1 MDFIRLVFRYFFFS
15 SFSMATRNLTKK
27 FDGYRAHRARVSDFS
42 RLHDNDHNG
51 PLLDSSEDSTRISV
65 GLQHSLPPQWVDIVE
80 QIQSDV
86 KEIRQL
92 MRRLNQLQTSRLKIT
107 FGNDDQKQSIEI
119 ENVTLEISRLFKDA
133 ETNLKRI
140 ATVGNAKGTN
150 LPYQE
155 RAVRLSVMRG
165 HAATLSDLSKEFR
178 QMQKDF
184 ALRLKGQEEIG
195 GDLFPSDNKSGE
207 KITFTE
213 MLDRD
218 NLSVA
223 TMHQLNE
230 LEEQGS
236 MREKEIV
243 KLVQSINELAQIF
256 RELNVLIVEQGTVL
270 DRIDY
275 NIEQA
280 KTKVEAGNQE
290 LKKAEKSSRTARSLI
305 CILMLI
311 ILIVILVAILV
322 YKKKNN

>member
-1 MDFIRLVFRYFFFS
+1 
-15 SFSMATRNLTKK
+15 
-27 FDGYRAHRARVSDFS
+27 
-42 RLHDNDHNG
+42 
-51 PLLDSSEDSTRISV
+51 
-65 GLQHSLPPQWVDIVE
+65 
-80 QIQSDV
+80 
-86 KEIRQL
+86 
-92 MRRLNQLQTSRLKIT
+92 
-107 FGNDDQKQSIEI
+107 
-119 ENVTLEISRLFKDA
+119 
-133 ETNLKRI
+133 
-140 ATVGNAKGTN
+140 
-150 LPYQE
+150 
-155 RAVRLSVMRG
+155 
-165 HAATLSDLSKEFR
+165 
-178 QMQKDF
+178 
-184 ALRLKGQEEIG
+184 
-195 GDLFPSDNKSGE
+195 
-207 KITFTE
+207 
-213 MLDRD
+213 
-218 NLSVA
+218 
-223 TMHQLNE
+223 MHQLNE